1 MIYRLQISYQEST
14 PLCMAIDLTNRERE
28 VVRLISLGCSTEEA
42 AKILGVSTPTADTHR
57 TNAMRKMGVRKVA
70 LVTRLAIKH
79 RISSMKDTLTTAE
92 KRKRGR
98 KKDGW
103 N

>member
-1 MIYRLQISYQEST
+1 MKH
-14 PLCMAIDLTNRERE
+14 DLTPREVE
-28 VVRLISLGCSTEEA
+28 VVRLISLGCTTAEA
-42 AKILGVSTPTADTHR
+42 GKILGVSTPTADTHR
-57 TNAMRKMGVRKVA
+57 TNAMNKLGVAKMA
-70 LVTRLAIKH
+70 LVTRWAIKLG
-79 RISSMKDTLTTAE
+79 IAKLNDSLTLAE